1 MVGGTRFNPMS
12 WAGAEICGDI
22 GLRTRE
28 GREARLG
35 RKRKRGLKRV
45 GATQL
50 KSKSWVG
57 ARDCR
62 GTEKRT
68 NGAKAALKN
77 ERKLGLKRVGDPQFK
92 PKSWVGARDCRGN
105 GLRINKGRE
114 AILGK
119 GTGAWTKEGG
129 WPSIKTQV
137 LGWGQGLP
145 RDRIADS
152 RGKGSRIK
160 KGNGSLD

>member
-1 MVGGTRFNPMS
+1 MVGGTRFKPMS
-12 WAGAEICGDI
+12 WVGAEICGEI

-50 KSKSWVG
+50 KPKSWVG

-62 GTEKRT
+62 GTEKRI

-77 ERKLGLKRVGDPQFK
+77 ERKLGLKRVGDPQLK
-92 PKSWVGARDCRGN
+92 PKSWVGARGCRGN

-114 AILGK
+114 ARLGK
-119 GTGAWTKEGG
+119 GTGAWSKEGG
-129 WPSIKTQV
+129 
-137 LGWGQGLP
+137 
-145 RDRIADS
+145 
-152 RGKGSRIK
+152 
-160 KGNGSLD
+160 